1 MRTIAHFFSVVFHP
15 LFLPVYGLIIIIQAN
30 PSIFQ
35 FIDRDPRLMIA
46 IIVVNTIILPL
57 VTILIMK
64 GLGFVKSIQ
73 LKDRSERIAPF
84 IAGLFY
90 MIWTVVVFYRQGD
103 TPFMV
108 MVLLM
113 GALVAL
119 ILVFMGTILMM
130 KVSVH
135 AAAMGVS
142 IGYLIAMAPLS
153 EKNIIPFVIAAILI
167 GGMVGTSRLILKA
180 HTEDEVYM
188 GFLLGLASQLGAFYF
203 MT

>member
-1 MRTIAHFFSVVFHP
+1 MRIIAHFFSVVFHP
-15 LFLPVYGLIIIIQAN
+15 LFLPVYGLVIIIQAN
-30 PSIFQ
+30 PAIFQ

-46 IIVVNTIILPL
+46 IVVVNTIILPL

-90 MIWTVVVFYRQGD
+90 LIWTVVVFYRQGD

-119 ILVFMGTILMM
+119 IMVFMGTILMM

-188 GFLLGLASQLGAFYF
+188 GFLLGLASQLGAIYF